1 MARYVAILITACLLV
16 GCRAPTP
23 SFNVL
28 APYGSPTVPPPRT
41 GTVGTAGQYYA
52 PTAPAVQSPA
62 APPATLPATAP
73 VDSSQSF
80 PAAPPA
86 ATPPAAPPVS
96 YMGAVQDGLTDQAV
110 PVAQASYELGSTGAD
125 SLPAAM
131 VSDDPLPIDTLMQ
144 ADEPTASSPSTLQLA
159 GMRVNDATQLAEP
172 RPFTPTEEPVRLA
185 SRSTTSASTP
195 SFLRFIS
202 PKAGISSQT
211 PASAQS
217 PAPSSEWQSR

>member
-1 MARYVAILITACLLV
+1 
-16 GCRAPTP
+16 
-23 SFNVL
+23 
-28 APYGSPTVPPPRT
+28 
-41 GTVGTAGQYYA
+41 
-52 PTAPAVQSPA
+52 
-62 APPATLPATAP
+62 
-73 VDSSQSF
+73 
-80 PAAPPA
+80 
-86 ATPPAAPPVS
+86 VS

-110 PVAQASYELGSTGAD
+110 PVVQASYEPGSTGAD